1 MIRKIISIILVVGAI
16 VMFAIPQY
24 SKYRLKEKIKEA
36 NVIVEQV
43 PPETLKENEEKVIK
57 KEFSQ
62 DKMIK
67 EFLQYEPKEYQEY
80 YASKW
85 DVITKNIQNVIKE
98 IRFLPNKKVL
108 SIVTIIS
115 PDPENFTSKKIDEEA
130 AKRYKKKTGKY
141 IENLKIK
148 KLSEEETKK
157 MITDFNIAMA
167 EVVDEKLAATV
178 KYSYVDY
185 TVELIKKGNSWEIL
199 DIKQLNK

>member
-1 MIRKIISIILVVGAI
+1 MKKIIFILLSIFSILSFSDEYKIIADYNVKI
-16 VMFAIPQY
+16 
-24 SKYRLKEKIKEA
+24 SKTEQE
-36 NVIVEQV
+36 NSSVE
-43 PPETLKENEEKVIK
+43 I
-57 KEFSQ
+57 
-62 DKMIK
+62 
-67 EFLQYEPKEYQEY
+67 EY

-98 IRFLPNKKVL
+98 IRFLTNKKVL

-115 PDPENFTSKKIDEEA
+115 PDPENFTSKKLDEEA
-130 AKRYKKKTGKY
+130 AKRYKQKTGKS
-141 IENLKIK
+141 IETLKNQ

-157 MITDFNIAMA
+157 TIADFNSAMA

>member
-1 MIRKIISIILVVGAI
+1 MKKIIFILLSIFSILSFSDEYKIIADYNVKI
-16 VMFAIPQY
+16 
-24 SKYRLKEKIKEA
+24 SKTEQENSSVEIEKA
-36 NVIVEQV
+36 
-43 PPETLKENEEKVIK
+43 IK
-57 KEFSQ
+57 KEFS
-62 DKMIK
+62 
-67 EFLQYEPKEYQEY
+67 QYEPKEYQEY

-115 PDPENFTSKKIDEEA
+115 PDPENFTSKKLDEEA
-130 AKRYKKKTGKY
+130 AKRYKQKTGKS
-141 IENLKIK
+141 IETLKNQ

-157 MITDFNIAMA
+157 MITDFNSAMA

-185 TVELIKKGNSWEIL
+185 TVELIKKGNRWEIL

>member
-1 MIRKIISIILVVGAI
+1 MKKIIFILLSIFSILSFSDEYKIIADYNVKI
-16 VMFAIPQY
+16 
-24 SKYRLKEKIKEA
+24 SKTEQE
-36 NVIVEQV
+36 NSSVEI
-43 PPETLKENEEKVIK
+43 EKVIK

-85 DVITKNIQNVIKE
+85 DVITKNIQ
-98 IRFLPNKKVL
+98 
-108 SIVTIIS
+108 
-115 PDPENFTSKKIDEEA
+115 
-130 AKRYKKKTGKY
+130 
-141 IENLKIK
+141 

-157 MITDFNIAMA
+157 TIADFNSAMA

>member
-1 MIRKIISIILVVGAI
+1 MKKVIFVLLSIFSIPSFSDEYKIIADYNVKI
-16 VMFAIPQY
+16 
-24 SKYRLKEKIKEA
+24 SKTEQE
-36 NVIVEQV
+36 NNSVEI
-43 PPETLKENEEKVIK
+43 E
-57 KEFSQ
+57 
-62 DKMIK
+62 
-67 EFLQYEPKEYQEY
+67 
-80 YASKW
+80 
-85 DVITKNIQNVIKE
+85 NVIKE

-115 PDPENFTSKKIDEEA
+115 PDPENFTSKKLDEEA
-130 AKRYKKKTGKY
+130 AKRYKQKTGKS
-141 IENLKIK
+141 IETLKNQ

-157 MITDFNIAMA
+157 MITDFNSAMA

>member
-1 MIRKIISIILVVGAI
+1 MKKVIFVLLSIFSIPSFSDEYKIIADYNVKI
-16 VMFAIPQY
+16 
-24 SKYRLKEKIKEA
+24 SKTEQE
-36 NVIVEQV
+36 NNSVEI
-43 PPETLKENEEKVIK
+43 EKVIK
-57 KEFSQ
+57 KEFLQ

-115 PDPENFTSKKIDEEA
+115 PDPENFTSKKLDEEA
-130 AKRYKKKTGKY
+130 AKRYKQKTGKS
-141 IENLKIK
+141 IETLKNQ

-157 MITDFNIAMA
+157 MITDFNSAMA

>member
-1 MIRKIISIILVVGAI
+1 MKKVIFVLLSIFSIPSFSDEYKIIADYNVKI
-16 VMFAIPQY
+16 
-24 SKYRLKEKIKEA
+24 SKTEQE
-36 NVIVEQV
+36 NNSVEI
-43 PPETLKENEEKVIK
+43 EKVIK

-115 PDPENFTSKKIDEEA
+115 PDPENFTSKKLDEEA
-130 AKRYKKKTGKY
+130 AKRYKQKTGKS
-141 IENLKIK
+141 IETLKNQ

-157 MITDFNIAMA
+157 MITDFNSAMA

-178 KYSYVDY
+178 KYSYVDK
-185 TVELIKKGNSWEIL
+185 ER
-199 DIKQLNK
+199 KQLGNTGYKTIK

>member
-1 MIRKIISIILVVGAI
+1 MKKIIFVLLSIFSIHSFSDEYKIIADYNVKI
-16 VMFAIPQY
+16 
-24 SKYRLKEKIKEA
+24 SKTEQE
-36 NVIVEQV
+36 NNSVEI
-43 PPETLKENEEKVIK
+43 EKVIK

-115 PDPENFTSKKIDEEA
+115 PDPENFTSKKLDEEA
-130 AKRYKKKTGKY
+130 AKRYKQKTGKS
-141 IENLKIK
+141 IETLKNQ

-157 MITDFNIAMA
+157 MITDFNSAMA

-185 TVELIKKGNSWEIL
+185 TVELIKKENRWEIL
-199 DIKQLNK
+199 DIKQLSK

>member
-1 MIRKIISIILVVGAI
+1 MKKIIFILLSI
-16 VMFAIPQY
+16 FSIPSFSDEY
-24 SKYRLKEKIKEA
+24 KIIADYNVKISKTEQENSSVEIEKA
-36 NVIVEQV
+36 
-43 PPETLKENEEKVIK
+43 IK

-115 PDPENFTSKKIDEEA
+115 PDPENFTSKKLDEEA
-130 AKRYKKKTGKY
+130 AKRYKQKTGKS
-141 IENLKIK
+141 IETLKNQ

-157 MITDFNIAMA
+157 MITDFNSAMA

-185 TVELIKKGNSWEIL
+185 TVELIKKGNRWEIL

>member
-1 MIRKIISIILVVGAI
+1 MKKIIFILLSIFSILSFSDEYRII
-16 VMFAIPQY
+16 VDYNVKI
-24 SKYRLKEKIKEA
+24 SKTEQE
-36 NVIVEQV
+36 NNSVEI
-43 PPETLKENEEKVIK
+43 EKVIK

-115 PDPENFTSKKIDEEA
+115 PDPENFTSKKLDEEA
-130 AKRYKKKTGKY
+130 AKRYKQKTGKS
-141 IENLKIK
+141 IETLKNQ

>member
-1 MIRKIISIILVVGAI
+1 MKKVIFVLLSIFSILSFSDEYKIIADHNVKI
-16 VMFAIPQY
+16 
-24 SKYRLKEKIKEA
+24 SKTEQE
-36 NVIVEQV
+36 NSSVEI
-43 PPETLKENEEKVIK
+43 EKVIK

-115 PDPENFTSKKIDEEA
+115 PDPENFTSKKLDEEA
-130 AKRYKKKTGKY
+130 AKRYKQKTGKS
-141 IENLKIK
+141 IETLKNQ

-157 MITDFNIAMA
+157 MITDFNSAMA

-185 TVELIKKGNSWEIL
+185 TVELIKKENRWEIL
-199 DIKQLNK
+199 DIKQLSK

>member
-1 MIRKIISIILVVGAI
+1 MKKIIFILLSIFSILSFSDEYKIIADYNVKI
-16 VMFAIPQY
+16 
-24 SKYRLKEKIKEA
+24 SKTEQE
-36 NVIVEQV
+36 NSSVEI
-43 PPETLKENEEKVIK
+43 EKVIK

-115 PDPENFTSKKIDEEA
+115 PDPENFTSKKLDEEA
-130 AKRYKKKTGKY
+130 AKRYKQKTGKSK
-141 IENLKIK
+141 ETLKNQ

-157 MITDFNIAMA
+157 MITDFNSAMA

>member
-1 MIRKIISIILVVGAI
+1 MKKIIFILLSIFSILSFSDEYKIIADYNVKI
-16 VMFAIPQY
+16 
-24 SKYRLKEKIKEA
+24 SKTEQE
-36 NVIVEQV
+36 NSSVEI
-43 PPETLKENEEKVIK
+43 EKVIK

-115 PDPENFTSKKIDEEA
+115 PDPENFTSKKLDEEA
-130 AKRYKKKTGKY
+130 AKRYKQKTGKS
-141 IENLKIK
+141 IETLKNQ

-157 MITDFNIAMA
+157 MIADFNSAMA

>member
-1 MIRKIISIILVVGAI
+1 MKKVIFVLLSIFSIPSFSDEYKIIADYNV
-16 VMFAIPQY
+16 
-24 SKYRLKEKIKEA
+24 KISRNEQE
-36 NVIVEQV
+36 NNSVEI
-43 PPETLKENEEKVIK
+43 EKVIK

-98 IRFLPNKKVL
+98 IRYLSNKKAL
-108 SIVTIIS
+108 STVTIIS
-115 PDPENFTSKKIDEEA
+115 PDPENFTSKKLDEEA
-130 AKRYKKKTGKY
+130 AKRYRQKTGKS
-141 IENLKIK
+141 IETLKNQ
-148 KLSEEETKK
+148 KLSEEERKK
-157 MITDFNIAMA
+157 LITDFNSAMA

-185 TVELIKKGNSWEIL
+185 TVELIKKGNRWEIL